1 MYMILL
7 GLGFLEVDRR
17 QKQEMQRWLK
27 GISFSHFITVEPTP
41 FLPFTKDEI
50 IQRMR
55 TVEFGLNKKYLK
67 SSFPDWNADK
77 RFWMI
82 GFREG
87 DGAGH
92 QIHYH
97 ILMHTPS
104 VLHKKVQFREMIGA
118 DIQMDWMILQS
129 RNPYTGKIR
138 KFSPDGKPPLNI
150 QKVEDVVA
158 TSIYCSKWM
167 NRIGDGEGF
176 FFTTPNNN
184 KPISRVAA

>member
-1 MYMILL
+1 MDKEYKHTI
-7 GLGFLEVDRR
+7 
-17 QKQEMQRWLK
+17 QEWLK
-27 GISFSHFITVEPTP
+27 GIPFSHFITVEPAP
-41 FLPFTKDEI
+41 SLPFKKDEI
-50 IQRMR
+50 VQRMR
-55 TVEFGLNKKYLK
+55 TLEFRLNKKYLK
-67 SSFPDWNADK
+67 SSFPKWDADK

-87 DGAGH
+87 DGFAH

-97 ILMHTPS
+97 ILLHSPS
-104 VLHKKVQFREMIGA
+104 VLHKKTWYA
-118 DIQMDWMILQS
+118 DVSADLQMGWMMMPS
-129 RNPYTGKIR
+129 RNPYSGKMR
-138 KFSPDGKPPLNI
+138 RFCRDGKLPLDV